1 MDATELIKTFVIL
14 VTVIDPIGNIPVY
27 ISLTSNRT
35 DEEHKSIALKTSFS
49 AVLLLATSFLFG
61 KYIIGFF
68 GIKMSAFKLIGG
80 IFLVYISFT
89 LLSNAKSSYLFANEE
104 IDEKED
110 IAWMPLT
117 FPLFIGPAALSIV
130 IIQSDEISTGL
141 ERMIILS
148 EFVVIGFLI
157 WITLKLSKLI
167 LNSLGKTGTKFIHQ
181 IMGLLLGSL
190 AIGMI
195 ADELKVLLPGLS

>member
-1 MDATELIKTFVIL
+1 MDVTELIKTFIIL
-14 VTVIDPIGNIPVY
+14 VAVIDPIGNIPIY
-27 ISLTSNRT
+27 IALTSHKT
-35 DEEHKSIALKTSFS
+35 DAEHKSIALKTSCT
-49 AVLLLATSFLFG
+49 AVILLFISFLLG
-61 KYIIGFF
+61 KYIITFF

-89 LLSNAKSSYLFANEE
+89 MLTNAKNSYLFSEDE

-110 IAWMPLT
+110 ISLMPLT

-130 IIQSDEISTGL
+130 IIQSDEISTL
-141 ERMIILS
+141 FERMIFLS
-148 EFVVIGFLI
+148 EFILIGFLI
-157 WITLKLSKLI
+157 WVTLTLSKFI
-167 LNSLGKTGTKFIHQ
+167 LNRLSKTGTKFIHQ

-195 ADELKVLLPGLS
+195 AEELKVLLPGLS